1 MLCILIGM
9 AQPLMD
15 EPNIF
20 STWTVFFAEKI
31 KEPKSY
37 NIHVHNSNL
46 EYQRY
51 ENLKVKIIPKRQ
63 RNLSLCWVVSILL
76 KQPCC

>member
-20 STWTVFFAEKI
+20 STWTVFFTGKI
-31 KEPKSY
+31 EEPKCY
-37 NIHVHNSNL
+37 NIHVHNFNL

-76 KQPCC
+76 KQPYC